1 MTRGKYLGLVFLL
14 VLGLAFAGC
23 AQKEQPAT
31 EGVQEPAGEQPAAA
45 EAPEEIAIG
54 VLMPLSGNLAPFGEG
69 MVKGARVAEAEINEK
84 GGVLGAK
91 VKLIIEDTAT
101 DPAKAAEAGN
111 KLINV
116 NGVQAIV
123 GAAASS
129 STLAV
134 APTAEQN
141 HVVLISPASTSP
153 AVTDAGD
160 YIFRVVASDDLQGKV
175 MSDLTLQQG
184 YKKAAV
190 LVVNNDYGI
199 AFEKVFKENF
209 EAGGGSVVATVEFD
223 ENKGDYRT
231 ELGMIKDSGADMIM
245 FVGYPQDGSVLIKQA
260 AELGITLPWISA
272 EGIASE
278 EMFDYPGLSELMEGM
293 LLTKPAPQDQDSP
306 EYKNFLD
313 RFKAMYPGE
322 EPGIYADT
330 TYDATMM
337 VAAAMEAAGANDGEK
352 IKDALYDLS
361 KGYKGATGD
370 KTMDEKGDIM
380 YQDYVILKATG
391 GTFETVGTWV
401 QGTLE
406 MSE

>member
-1 MTRGKYLGLVFLL
+1 M
-14 VLGLAFAGC
+14 
-23 AQKEQPAT
+23 AT
-31 EGVQEPAGEQPAAA
+31 EAPK
-45 EAPEEIAIG
+45 APEEVLIG

-84 GGVLGAK
+84 GGINGAK
-91 VKLIIEDTAT
+91 VKLIVEDTAT
-101 DPAKAAEAGN
+101 DPAKAAEAAN

-134 APTAEQN
+134 APVAEEN
-141 HVVLISPASTSP
+141 HVVLVSPASTSP
-153 AVTDAGD
+153 AITPAGD

-175 MSDLTLQQG
+175 MSDLTVNRG

-190 LVVNNDYGI
+190 LVVNNDYGV
-199 AFEKVFKENF
+199 AFEKVFEENF
-209 EAGGGSVVATVEFD
+209 KAAGGSISVAIEFD
-223 ENKGDYRT
+223 TDKGDYRT
-231 ELGMIKDSGADMIM
+231 ELGMIKDSDAEMIM
-245 FVGYPQDGSVLIKQA
+245 FVGYPQDATVILKQA
-260 AELGITLPWISA
+260 QELGIDLPWISA

-278 EMFDYPGLSELMEGM
+278 EMFNYPGMAEAMEGM
-293 LLTKPAPQDQDSP
+293 LLTKPAPQDLESP
-306 EYKNFLD
+306 EYQNFLS

-337 VAAAMEAAGANDGEK
+337 IAEAMKKAGVIDGEK
-352 IKDALYDLS
+352 IKDALYEIS
-361 KGYKGATGD
+361 QGYKGATGD
-370 KTMDEKGDIM
+370 KTMDENGDIL

-391 GTFETVGTWV
+391 GKFETVGTWS
-401 QGTLE
+401 QGKLE
-406 MSE
+406 MFE